1 MINPYGI
8 IKDIILFV
16 RNYYKWE
23 EGEKQ
28 VNVEYVEARK
38 RKGLIPME
46 CELRWE
52 SLENVESKMENED
65 YNYYYEVD
73 KRERT
78 KDRLVIKR
86 NGHIELIL
94 LVRENSGDKSTR
106 R

>member
-16 RNYYKWE
+16 RNYYKWK

-28 VNVEYVEARK
+28 VNMEYVEARK

-52 SLENVESKMENED
+52 SLGNVESKMENEG
-65 YNYYYEVD
+65 YSYYYEVD
-73 KRERT
+73 KRKRT

-106 R
+106 H